1 MYCPVCGKQQVSNQ
15 TRFCSGCGFP
25 LTGVAEVIAAGG
37 ASPNFAAHVELKVD
51 SPRKRGIKQ
60 GAMVMLVGC
69 LLVVP
74 ILAITMAALNFSPF
88 VVPIVAVISFMGGL
102 LRILYALMFEAGTA
116 APGVAIGEFSGP
128 GQMNAGTSRG
138 ALPPQT
144 SIPVSDF
151 RMPAPGNWRDSADL
165 APNSVTESTT
175 RLLEKDET
183 SQ

>member
-1 MYCPVCGKQQVSNQ
+1 MYCPICGKQQVSNQ

-25 LTGVAEVIAAGG
+25 LVGVADVIAAGG
-37 ASPNFAAHVELKVD
+37 ASPSFAAHGEMKVD

-88 VVPIVAVISFMGGL
+88 MIPIAAVVSFMGGL
-102 LRILYALMFEAGTA
+102 LRIIYAMMFEAGTA
-116 APGVAIGEFSGP
+116 APSVAMGEIAGP
-128 GQMNAGTSRG
+128 GQMNAGVSRG
-138 ALPPQT
+138 SLPPQT
-144 SIPVSDF
+144 SVPVSDF

-165 APNSVTESTT
+165 VQNSVTESTT
-175 RLLEKDET
+175 KLLEKDEPR
-183 SQ
+183 